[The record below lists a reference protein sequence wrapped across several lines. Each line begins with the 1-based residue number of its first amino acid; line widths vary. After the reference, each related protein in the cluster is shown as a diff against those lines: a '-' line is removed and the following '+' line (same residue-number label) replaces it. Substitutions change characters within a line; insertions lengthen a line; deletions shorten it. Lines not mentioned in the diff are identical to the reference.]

1 MPGNNSNIVRKAMEK
16 RSWWIEIQPVHS
28 LFNFKW
34 QPVSSGIRFDKLGAV
49 KQKQSENFGIGSQQ
63 NTFNI
68 TLGAG
73 YQMQQAQN
81 SCMDINL
88 NPSFSDLN

>member
-16 RSWWIEIQPVHS
+16 RSCWIEIQPVHS

-49 KQKQSENFGIGSQQ
+49 K
-63 NTFNI
+63 
-68 TLGAG
+68 
-73 YQMQQAQN
+73 
-81 SCMDINL
+81 
-88 NPSFSDLN
+88 